1 MKRKRMIGWLVG
13 IPLTVI
19 VLVVVILLGEIP
31 KDGVTRAAA
40 YKAAALC
47 GGTVEECRLLSE
59 KESAFPASSQ
69 RQWYVKYLD
78 ALYQKGWITKELAP
92 PDEKEAESLLTY
104 GEADYLAA
112 QVSENLKGRVAVTE
126 KNRSKPYPTADWW
139 KLYEDMCREAGVWE
153 EEKGVR
159 EETFQVYGTFED
171 MTDGV
176 SWRGYTSEGVRG
188 FEGLGLG
195 NYRDREIRALVS
207 GSEIIRI
214 IEKVSD
220 SVIYKN
226 VWVMEAKEKEL
237 TAFVGS
243 LTRHLPVKSKVKEPQ
258 EMVCQIAD
266 VYLTDGAVKK
276 IVIKKERVSGKVLE
290 VRDDMIEIEGYGQ
303 VPLDEDFR
311 VYRLYGELRRQGLSD
326 VLVGYD
332 AQEFVVADGYLCA
345 ALTLRP
351 VNAETI
357 RVLIMNTGF
366 GTIFHDSI
374 TLEFLGA
381 GVMITG
387 DKEERFEAGTIMT
400 FRTGDPKLARE
411 RVILRMDDENGG
423 IRIPTISRGDSTPCY
438 PGHLEIKQESEGL
451 VMVNEVYLEEYLKR
465 VVPSEMPA
473 SYEPEALKT
482 QAVCART
489 YAWRQIMANSYKNYG
504 AHVDDS
510 TRYQV
515 YNNTETYESTDAA
528 VNDTYGKMVMYHG
541 QVAEIYYFST
551 SCGHTTDGTIWGADP
566 SSYPYLKGV
575 AVKEGGG
582 TLDLTDDKAF
592 SEYIKSSPSGFE
604 SQFAMYR
611 WNTKLTSSQLEAKV
625 PGIGNITGLTMKER
639 SVGGIGKVLVVEGS
653 SGSKEIRGEGQ
664 IRGTLGCR
672 ELVIERQDKTTVTG
686 WDALPSAFVAIE
698 AGQPDS
704 NGVITFTIYGGGYGH
719 GVGMSQ
725 NGAQGMAKAGKTY
738 RQILE
743 FFYPGAEAAE
753 IDEIS

>member
-19 VLVVVILLGEIP
+19 VLVVIILLGDTP

-40 YKAAALC
+40 YKAVALC
-47 GGTVEECRLLSE
+47 EETVEECRQLSE

-69 RQWYVKYLD
+69 KQWYVKYMD
-78 ALYQKGWITKELAP
+78 CLYQKGWITKELTP
-92 PDEKEAESLLTY
+92 PGERDAESYLTY
-104 GEADYLAA
+104 GEADYLAG
-112 QVSENLKGRVAVTE
+112 QISENLKGKAGVTD
-126 KNRSKPYPTADWW
+126 KNREKPYPTADWW
-139 KLYEDMCREAGVWE
+139 SLYEDICRELEVWQ

-159 EETFQVYGTFED
+159 EETFLVYGTFED
-171 MTDGV
+171 VEGGMA
-176 SWRGYTSEGVRG
+176 WRGYTSEGTRG

-195 NYRDREIRALVS
+195 NYRDKEIKTLVS

-214 IEKVSD
+214 IEKISD
-220 SVIYKN
+220 SVVYKN
-226 VWVMEAKEKEL
+226 VWIIESQENDL
-237 TAFVGS
+237 TAYVGA
-243 LTRHLPVKSKVKEPQ
+243 LTRHLPVKSKIKDNQ
-258 EMVCQIAD
+258 EMAGQIAD
-266 VYLTDGAVKK
+266 VYLTDGEVKK
-276 IVIKKERVSGKVLE
+276 IVMKKERITGKVLE

-303 VPLDEDFR
+303 IPLDGDFR

-366 GTIFHDSI
+366 ETIFHDSI
-374 TLEFLGA
+374 TLEFLGSGA
-381 GVMITG
+381 MITG
-387 DKEERFEAGTIMT
+387 DKEERFQAGDIVT
-400 FRTGDPKLARE
+400 FQTGDQKLAKE

-423 IRIPTISRGDSTPCY
+423 IRIPTIKRGDTTPCY
-438 PGHLEIKQESEGL
+438 PGHLEIKQEKEGL
-451 VMVNEVYLEEYLKR
+451 VMVNEVYLEDYLKR

-515 YNNTETYESTDAA
+515 YNNTQTYESTDGA
-528 VNDTYGKMVMYHG
+528 VDDTYGKMIMYNG
-541 QVAEIYYFST
+541 EVAEIYYFST

-566 SSYPYLKGV
+566 SDYPYLKGV

-582 TLDLTDDKAF
+582 TLDLRDNQAF
-592 SEYIKSSPSGFE
+592 AEYIKSSPDGFE
-604 SQFAMYR
+604 SEFAMYR
-611 WNTKLTSSQLEAKV
+611 WNTKLTSRQLEEKISD
-625 PGIGNITGLTMKER
+625 IGNITGITMKER
-639 SVGGIGKVLVVEGS
+639 STGGIGKVLVVEGS
-653 SGSKEIRGEGQ
+653 SGTKEIRGEGQ
-664 IRGTLGCR
+664 IRSVLGNR
-672 ELVIERQDKTTVTG
+672 ELVIERQDKTTVSG
-686 WDALPSAFVAIE
+686 WDSLPSAFVTIE
-698 AGQPDS
+698 GGEPDS
-704 NGVITFTIYGGGYGH
+704 SGVITFTIYGGGYGH

-738 RQILE
+738 KQILE

-753 IDEIS
+753 IDEVS